1 MAKYVSLLFRDYNS
15 KAMCRS
21 QSPSKRAGVAGPTPQ
36 SIGSGVLIKGQ
47 GRVES
52 LGSKIRN
59 LFRWVYC

>member
-15 KAMCRS
+15 KAMCRL

-36 SIGSGVLIKGQ
+36 SAGWGVLTKGR
-47 GRVES
+47 GRVQS
-52 LGSKIRN
+52 LDPKIRN